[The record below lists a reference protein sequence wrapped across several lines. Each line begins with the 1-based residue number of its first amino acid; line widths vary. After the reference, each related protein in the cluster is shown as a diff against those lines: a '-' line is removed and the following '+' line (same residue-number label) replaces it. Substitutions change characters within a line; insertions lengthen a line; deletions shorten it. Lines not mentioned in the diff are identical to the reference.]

1 MDVDGLSVHDT
12 QSAQRHGG
20 TRRQIGIALARI
32 RYQLIGGLLF
42 GVIAPII
49 IRGRFERLPD
59 KIANYDNSLIGCLCA
74 LLIGYMMFRKV
85 TALPGAGGVVNV
97 VPVFLSSYSII
108 IAFFFMFRLD
118 YSRYQFLASFL
129 LVVAWF
135 YLVTFLTARFRSAQ
149 FALVSNR
156 KLRHLDKVRG
166 VEWKLTPS
174 LATADQMRHLPLV
187 VDFETAKLTASW
199 ERYLAD
205 EALSGRPVF
214 NSRDI
219 VESLQGRVKIERLS
233 FNSFGHLA
241 PDSIYSPAKR
251 YLDFFIAL
259 IALIVLLPVLLVV
272 ACWIRIDSA
281 GPAIFRQERMGYGG
295 HKFTLYKFRSMSER
309 SDNYSDAASDM
320 TQKED
325 YRVTQVGRF
334 LRRTRLDELPQIIN
348 ILRGEMSWI
357 GPRPETL
364 NLSAWYE
371 SEIPFYRYR
380 HIVRPGLTGW
390 AQVKQGHVTS
400 VDDVREK
407 LEFDFYYVKHFSV
420 WTDILIVIQTIK
432 VILTGHGSR

>member
-1 MDVDGLSVHDT
+1 MDIDDLSVHDA
-12 QSAQRHGG
+12 QS
-20 TRRQIGIALARI
+20 TRRLGSIRRQLGIALARI
-32 RYQLIGGLLF
+32 RYQLLGGLIF

-49 IRGRFERLPD
+49 LRGRFERLPD

-97 VPVFLSSYSII
+97 VPVFLSSYSVV

-118 YSRYQFLASFL
+118 YSRYQFLVSFL

-135 YLVTFLTARFRSAQ
+135 YLVTFLTARFRRAQ

-174 LATADQMRHLPLV
+174 LAAADRMRHLPLV
-187 VDFETAKLTASW
+187 VDFETAKLSAPW

-205 EALSGRPVF
+205 EALSGRPVY
-214 NSRDI
+214 NSRNI
-219 VESLQGRVKIERLS
+219 VESLQGRVKIERLA

-251 YLDFFIAL
+251 YLDFLIAL
-259 IALIVLLPVLLVV
+259 IALIVLLPVLLVI
-272 ACWIRIDSA
+272 ALCIRIDSP
-281 GPAIFRQERMGYGG
+281 GPAIFRQERMGYRG
-295 HKFTLYKFRSMSER
+295 HKFTLYKFRSMNEKP
-309 SDNYSDAASDM
+309 DNQADASSDM
-320 TQKED
+320 TQSED
-325 YRVTQVGRF
+325 QRVTRAGRF
-334 LRRTRLDELPQIIN
+334 LRRTRLDELPQILN
-348 ILRGEMSWI
+348 ILLGEMSWI

-364 NLSAWYE
+364 NLSSWYE

-432 VILTGHGSR
+432 VVLTGQGAR